1 VSQPLPSSLPSSLPG
16 PAPDAPAARTRV
28 ALAQLSPA
36 DVGSR
41 VVVRRRLPEGGF
53 ADVVGDLVAWSSPGT
68 VAGELL
74 VRSRRGEVRVPE
86 GEVVGGKKVPPAP
99 LRRGARVA
107 ALERAAAMGWRGL
120 EEERLGDWLLRAGAG
135 FTGRANSV
143 LLAGDPG
150 MPLPDAVEAAARWY
164 RARGLPPRA
173 AVPLGLADEADA
185 LLAELGWE
193 ARDLTDVLVAPV
205 AAATSGD
212 LPDGVELRTYAAPTP
227 AWLAR
232 YHYRGGPLPD
242 GAARVLVRGD
252 AVAFL
257 GLAEVGAAPDAP
269 LLAVARAAV
278 SSDPDG
284 QGGERWVGV
293 AAVDV
298 APQARRRGLGRAVVA
313 QALRWGAGQGADAA
327 YLQVLTTNEPAQAL
341 YRAMG
346 FTPHHRY
353 HYRWAPAA

>member
-1 VSQPLPSSLPSSLPG
+1 MSGPLPSPPPDPAPAG
-16 PAPDAPAARTRV
+16 PAAGTRV
-28 ALAQLSPA
+28 TLAQLSPA

-53 ADVVGDLVAWSSPGT
+53 ADVLGDLLAWTAPGT
-68 VAGELL
+68 PDAELL
-74 VRSRRGEVRVPE
+74 VRTRRGEVRVPE
-86 GEVVGGKKVPPAP
+86 PEVAGGKKVPPAP

-107 ALERAAAMGWRGL
+107 ALERAAARGWRGL

-143 LLAGDPG
+143 LVAGDPG
-150 MPLPDAVEAAARWY
+150 MALPEAVQAAARWY

-173 AVPLGLADEADA
+173 AVPLGLADETDA
-185 LLAELGWE
+185 LLAELGWQ
-193 ARDLTDVLVAPV
+193 ARDLTDVLTAPV
-205 AAATSGD
+205 TASTSAE
-212 LPDGVELRTYAAPTP
+212 LPAGVELRVWAAPTP

-242 GAARVLVRGD
+242 GAAQVLVRGD

-257 GLAEVGAAPDAP
+257 GLADAGAAPDAP

-278 SSDPDG
+278 SADPAG
-284 QGGERWVGV
+284 QGTERWVGV

-298 APQARRRGLGRAVVA
+298 APQARRRGLGRAIVA
-313 QALRWGAGQGADAA
+313 QALRWGVGQGADAA

-341 YRAMG
+341 YRSMG

-353 HYRWAPAA
+353 HYRWAPGAPPA

>member
-1 VSQPLPSSLPSSLPG
+1 MSEPLPEPL
-16 PAPDAPAARTRV
+16 PDAPRSRPQVRLAAD
-28 ALAQLSPA
+28 LSPA
-36 DVGSR
+36 DVGAR

-53 ADVVGDLVAWSSPGT
+53 ADVLGDLLAWSSPGT
-68 VAGELL
+68 PRGELR
-74 VRSRRGEVRVPE
+74 VRTRRGEVLVPE
-86 GEVVGGKKVPPAP
+86 PEVAGAKKVPPAP

-143 LLAGDPG
+143 LVTGDPG
-150 MPLPDAVEAAARWY
+150 MPLPDAVEAAVGWY

-173 AVPLGLADEADA
+173 ALPLGAADETDA
-185 LLAELGWE
+185 LLAELGWT
-193 ARDLTDVLVAPV
+193 ARDLTDVLTAPL
-205 AAATSGD
+205 AASPGTE
-212 LPDGVELRTYAAPTP
+212 LPDGTELRVSSAPTP

-242 GAARVLVRGD
+242 AAARVLAAGGT
-252 AVAFL
+252 VAFL
-257 GLAEVGAAPDAP
+257 GLAEAGAAPDAP

-278 SSDPDG
+278 STDPAG
-284 QGGERWVGV
+284 QGRERWVGV

-298 APQARRRGLGRAVVA
+298 APEARRRGLGRAVVQ
-313 QALRWGAGQGADAA
+313 QALRWGAEQGADSA

-341 YRAMG
+341 YRSMG
-346 FTPHHRY
+346 FAPHHRY
-353 HYRWAPAA
+353 HYRWAPEA

>member
-1 VSQPLPSSLPSSLPG
+1 MPDPLPDPLPAG
-16 PAPDAPAARTRV
+16 PRVRLAAD
-28 ALAQLSPA
+28 LSPA

-53 ADVVGDLVAWSSPGT
+53 ADVLGDLLAWSSAGT
-68 VAGELL
+68 AAGELL
-74 VRSRRGEVRVPE
+74 VRTRRGEVRVPE
-86 GEVVGGKKVPPAP
+86 MAVAGGKRVPPAP

-107 ALERAAAMGWRGL
+107 ALERAAARGWRGL

-143 LLAGDPG
+143 LVAGDPG
-150 MPLPDAVEAAARWY
+150 MPLPDAVGAAVRWY
-164 RARGLPPRA
+164 RERGLPPRA
-173 AVPLGLADEADA
+173 AVPLGLADETDV

-193 ARDLTDVLVAPV
+193 ARDLTDVLTAPV
-205 AAATSGD
+205 ATYPAAD
-212 LPDGVELRTYAAPTP
+212 LPDGLELRVSAAPTP

-232 YHYRGGPLPD
+232 YRYRGGELP
-242 GAARVLVRGD
+242 AAAAQVLAGGD

-257 GLAEVGAAPDAP
+257 GLAAAGAAPDAP

-278 SSDPDG
+278 STDPDG
-284 QGGERWVGV
+284 PGGERWVGV

-298 APQARRRGLGRAVVA
+298 VPEARRRGLGRAVVA
-313 QALRWGAGQGADAA
+313 QALAWGAEHGADSA

-346 FTPHHRY
+346 FAAHHRY
-353 HYRWAPAA
+353 HYRWAPDA